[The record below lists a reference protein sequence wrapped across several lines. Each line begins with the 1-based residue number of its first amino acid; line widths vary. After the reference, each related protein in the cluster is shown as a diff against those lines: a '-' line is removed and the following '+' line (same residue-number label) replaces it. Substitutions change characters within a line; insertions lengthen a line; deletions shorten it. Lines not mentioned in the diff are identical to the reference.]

1 MKIELVNRLVMF
13 LSLLVVQVLIL
24 NHVHFLGVGTP
35 LLYVYFAITFRRN
48 FPKWLV
54 LVSCFLL
61 GLMVDTFSNTPG
73 LASSVMTLAG
83 LAQCYLMA
91 LIAPRDSAEDL
102 EASMKTLGFSKFL
115 TLSAIITTLY
125 CMLFF
130 ALEAF
135 NFFDVLMWLARSLV
149 SSMLTLVLI
158 LAIESVRSR

>member
-13 LSLLVVQVLIL
+13 MALLVAQVLIL
-24 NHVHFLGVGTP
+24 NHVHLLGVGTP

-48 FPKWLV
+48 FPKWLI
-54 LVSCFLL
+54 LVSCFML
-61 GLMVDTFSNTPG
+61 GLMIDTFSSTPG

-83 LAQCYLMA
+83 LAQCYLMD
-91 LIAPRDSAEDL
+91 LIAPRDSAPDL
-102 EASMKTLGFSKFL
+102 EASIKTLGFSKFA
-115 TLSAIITTLY
+115 TLSGLLTMLY
-125 CMLFF
+125 CLLFF

-149 SSMLTLVLI
+149 SAVLTMVLI

>member
-83 LAQCYLMA
+83 LAQCYLME

>member
-13 LSLLVVQVLIL
+13 VSLLVAQVLIL

-61 GLMVDTFSNTPG
+61 GLSIDIFSNTPG
-73 LASSVMTLAG
+73 LASSVMTVAG
-83 LAQCYLMA
+83 LAQSYLMN
-91 LIAPRDSAEDL
+91 LIAPRDSAADL
-102 EASMKTLGFSKFL
+102 AASIKTLGFSKFA
-115 TLSAIITTLY
+115 TLSTLVTALY
-125 CMLFF
+125 CVLFF

-135 NFFDVLMWLARSLV
+135 NFFDILMWLARSFV
-149 SSMLTLVLI
+149 STVLTMVLI